1 MTPEFRLLLDK
12 QPPHIRARVA
22 EMTALL
28 GKAHPVLKDVRND
41 VGGHVAETAVKD
53 ALERLEPGEAFGYWD
68 IGPTAGESHYKFVSE
83 IMDEMLLKDVSAED
97 RKKIESSKFELMAES
112 LQAVQVVEVAF
123 LMYAI
128 DRRLL
133 KISL

>member
-1 MTPEFRLLLDK
+1 MPLNDWNLARLL
-12 QPPHIRARVA
+12 
-22 EMTALL
+22 
-28 GKAHPVLKDVRND
+28 
-41 VGGHVAETAVKD
+41 
-53 ALERLEPGEAFGYWD
+53 D
-68 IGPTAGESHYKFVSE
+68 IGTLDQPQVRKPFYKFVSE